1 MAVLFDSFSYRIK
14 EVESGICYD
23 RWHFGKYPELT
34 MPEHL
39 YYLNRV
45 INCLLTHDK
54 IIIRTDSLEEIIDV
68 LGFEAF
74 RLLYERQELVIID
87 NWWFPAFMIGNE
99 NLLFMNMHKSNY
111 YDKVIE
117 RINNKYGFQASLFI
131 KQVFEKVT
139 SDSESEEYVYWDHIA
154 QENMYEDFTI
164 NNQIRTYL
172 NIESENI
179 LDINEKDT
187 WSAVRLCLFERS
199 IVWGSYLQTDEI
211 ILEDEAKYYFMQK
224 NNLIPEQTLNDRMNK
239 YLFARNIPNLSLLYY
254 NKIIDIKK
262 IIQVRDHAFGGFYRD
277 WLQSNNYNIN
287 ELERI
292 LLGGNSSSQAEKWF
306 RWGLVSVTG
315 LILPAVGGL
324 AASLLNEKIPSFSQK
339 IPNIFFDHVLSQV
352 FNTRKNRNALLA
364 LK

>member
-187 WSAVRLCLFERS
+187 WSAVR
-199 IVWGSYLQTDEI
+199 
-211 ILEDEAKYYFMQK
+211 
-224 NNLIPEQTLNDRMNK
+224 
-239 YLFARNIPNLSLLYY
+239 
-254 NKIIDIKK
+254 
-262 IIQVRDHAFGGFYRD
+262 
-277 WLQSNNYNIN
+277 
-287 ELERI
+287 
-292 LLGGNSSSQAEKWF
+292 
-306 RWGLVSVTG
+306 WGLVSVTG

-324 AASLLNEKIPSFSQK
+324 AVSLLNEKIPSFSQK

>member
-164 NNQIRTYL
+164 NNR
-172 NIESENI
+172 
-179 LDINEKDT
+179 
-187 WSAVRLCLFERS
+187 
-199 IVWGSYLQTDEI
+199 
-211 ILEDEAKYYFMQK
+211 KYPK
-224 NNLIPEQTLNDRMNK
+224 
-239 YLFARNIPNLSLLYY
+239 
-254 NKIIDIKK
+254 
-262 IIQVRDHAFGGFYRD
+262 
-277 WLQSNNYNIN
+277 
-287 ELERI
+287 
-292 LLGGNSSSQAEKWF
+292 
-306 RWGLVSVTG
+306 
-315 LILPAVGGL
+315 L
-324 AASLLNEKIPSFSQK
+324 AS
-339 IPNIFFDHVLSQV
+339 
-352 FNTRKNRNALLA
+352 
-364 LK
+364 

>member
-34 MPEHL
+34 KPEHL

-74 RLLYERQELVIID
+74 RLLYERQEL
-87 NWWFPAFMIGNE
+87 
-99 NLLFMNMHKSNY
+99 
-111 YDKVIE
+111 
-117 RINNKYGFQASLFI
+117 
-131 KQVFEKVT
+131 EKVT

-324 AASLLNEKIPSFSQK
+324 AVSLLNEKIPSFSQK

>member
-172 NIESENI
+172 NN
-179 LDINEKDT
+179 
-187 WSAVRLCLFERS
+187 V
-199 IVWGSYLQTDEI
+199 
-211 ILEDEAKYYFMQK
+211 
-224 NNLIPEQTLNDRMNK
+224 
-239 YLFARNIPNLSLLYY
+239 
-254 NKIIDIKK
+254 
-262 IIQVRDHAFGGFYRD
+262 
-277 WLQSNNYNIN
+277 
-287 ELERI
+287 
-292 LLGGNSSSQAEKWF
+292 SSK
-306 RWGLVSVTG
+306 
-315 LILPAVGGL
+315 
-324 AASLLNEKIPSFSQK
+324 
-339 IPNIFFDHVLSQV
+339 
-352 FNTRKNRNALLA
+352 
-364 LK
+364 

>member
-262 IIQVRDHAFGGFYRD
+262 IIQIISNKINSGLSLATISTYTKKLISFVD
-277 WLQSNNYNIN
+277 W
-287 ELERI
+287 
-292 LLGGNSSSQAEKWF
+292 AD
-306 RWGLVSVTG
+306 SVCF
-315 LILPAVGGL
+315 I
-324 AASLLNEKIPSFSQK
+324 SSFSQTANFTDCQYHFSVMDMAHGWAS
-339 IPNIFFDHVLSQV
+339 P
-352 FNTRKNRNALLA
+352 
-364 LK
+364 

>member
-1 MAVLFDSFSYRIK
+1 M
-14 EVESGICYD
+14 
-23 RWHFGKYPELT
+23 
-34 MPEHL
+34 
-39 YYLNRV
+39 
-45 INCLLTHDK
+45 
-54 IIIRTDSLEEIIDV
+54 EEIIDV

-117 RINNKYGFQASLFI
+117 RINNKYGFQASLF
-131 KQVFEKVT
+131 
-139 SDSESEEYVYWDHIA
+139 IA

-324 AASLLNEKIPSFSQK
+324 AVSLLNEKIPSFSQK

>member
-179 LDINEKDT
+179 LDINEK
-187 WSAVRLCLFERS
+187 ERS
-199 IVWGSYLQTDEI
+199 SANYCRLIYECRKI
-211 ILEDEAKYYFMQK
+211 MPIRKKYC
-224 NNLIPEQTLNDRMNK
+224 
-239 YLFARNIPNLSLLYY
+239 
-254 NKIIDIKK
+254 
-262 IIQVRDHAFGGFYRD
+262 
-277 WLQSNNYNIN
+277 
-287 ELERI
+287 
-292 LLGGNSSSQAEKWF
+292 
-306 RWGLVSVTG
+306 
-315 LILPAVGGL
+315 VG
-324 AASLLNEKIPSFSQK
+324 
-339 IPNIFFDHVLSQV
+339 
-352 FNTRKNRNALLA
+352 
-364 LK
+364 

>member
-117 RINNKYGFQASLFI
+117 RIKAQ
-131 KQVFEKVT
+131 FE
-139 SDSESEEYVYWDHIA
+139 
-154 QENMYEDFTI
+154 
-164 NNQIRTYL
+164 
-172 NIESENI
+172 
-179 LDINEKDT
+179 
-187 WSAVRLCLFERS
+187 
-199 IVWGSYLQTDEI
+199 
-211 ILEDEAKYYFMQK
+211 
-224 NNLIPEQTLNDRMNK
+224 NL
-239 YLFARNIPNLSLLYY
+239 
-254 NKIIDIKK
+254 
-262 IIQVRDHAFGGFYRD
+262 G
-277 WLQSNNYNIN
+277 
-287 ELERI
+287 ELVKM
-292 LLGGNSSSQAEKWF
+292 A
-306 RWGLVSVTG
+306 
-315 LILPAVGGL
+315 
-324 AASLLNEKIPSFSQK
+324 
-339 IPNIFFDHVLSQV
+339 IFD
-352 FNTRKNRNALLA
+352 A
-364 LK
+364 